1 MSEDNNTDQDIGQQ
15 EVASGLQL
23 NDIAAC
29 LQIIDICSKRG
40 AFEGTELEA
49 VGKLRGK
56 LATFVRAAAPQPEET
71 PEESAATEDSVAVED
86 DGPAVELG

>member
-1 MSEDNNTDQDIGQQ
+1 MSEDTNTDQDIGQQ
-15 EVASGLQL
+15 EVVAGLQL

-29 LQIIDICSKRG
+29 LQVIDICSKRG

-56 LATFVRAAAPQPEET
+56 LATFVRAAAPQPEEQT
-71 PEESAATEDSVAVED
+71 EEPPVEDSVAVDD